1 MSKTYSMYP
10 LQKSANITDN
20 YAPFVNLK
28 EFYDEATQEE
38 RQEEVQENVDVSE
51 ETQQNIENTQNV
63 VSEDVS
69 QAQTTATATAD
80 SMTDEEK
87 QQMQESV
94 DAQMAA
100 AQAQIDAAQESGD
113 LQMELANKQA
123 ELAMQQAEIAQQVA
137 AVQQQVDDAS
147 TAAGIE
153 WVDYPNQNYLQG
165 DPTVEVNTDG
175 TITSTNPNYKFLGTF
190 DNLAQCKLASLND
203 PTDKFDSI
211 TYMTEKYQSTSFGNY
226 CFGNLKGKETE
237 PKTQNFV
244 VTSVA
249 EPIPGAAEDDASG
262 INSYAIIFILI
273 IAFLIYRARK

>member
-28 EFYDEATQEE
+28 EFYDEAAQEE
-38 RQEEVQENVDVSE
+38 RQE
-51 ETQQNIENTQNV
+51 NIENTQNV

-203 PTDKFDSI
+203 PTNKFDSI

-249 EPIPGAAEDDASG
+249 EPIPGEEEDDEASG